1 MNLFLLLFKKNIRE
15 NNGVDYVLM
24 MILTLLI
31 VFEGI
36 NFILL
41 MPYVLRQNINNILWE
56 NENEKKY
63 YFQFENHKLL
73 SVVIVKQ
80 TTLILGFN
88 IILLSAQLITYL
100 FHYSLANFDL
110 EKILTANI
118 FLFLNLSQ
126 ANFFFNSNQYKMDIS
141 KSILK
146 WMLFQSLNIVVLFSI
161 YISFFYIKN
170 LNLTLL
176 IWSLLVSILYYNS
189 LRFFNRKLVKMK

>member
-31 VFEGI
+31 VFVGI